1 MQRNR
6 RFTTP
11 DLDMTNDSNQTLSRR
26 TALLTLSG
34 IVGGLAGC
42 STAGEE
48 NDGGGGGETETQTA
62 TPTSTP
68 TRTETATPSGE
79 NEVPSEVTEWLSDVG
94 NYDGTVAD
102 RTDENEVSVT
112 TGAEG
117 NDGNFAFEPAAVRI
131 ETGSTVTW
139 EWTGK
144 GGSHNVVADSGADFE
159 SDLVSEEGFTFE
171 QTFESSGVITY
182 YCTPHR
188 GVGMKG
194 AIIVA

>member
-1 MQRNR
+1 
-6 RFTTP
+6 
-11 DLDMTNDSNQTLSRR
+11 MTNDSRRTLSRR
-26 TALLTLSG
+26 TALLSLSG

-102 RTDENEVSVT
+102 RTGQNEVSVT